1 MKKTITIS
9 GMTCENCESYIRKKI
24 ESLPD
29 VKKVIVSL
37 ENNNATIYS
46 KSYINAKYIQKT
58 LGSKYIVSDS
68 LKIKKESKLRQLK
81 PLFLIFG
88 YLIFGTYYLN
98 HNDFNIEKAMTD
110 FMGLFFIIFSFFKFL
125 DYTTFPTS
133 FSKYDPLA
141 KKIISYAKLY
151 PFVELSL
158 GVCFLFEWK
167 VQIVSFI
174 TFCILTNTTIGI
186 IKSLFNKKEIE
197 CACLGTSMKL
207 PMTKATLIENIVM
220 ISMALS
226 LMI

>member
-1 MKKTITIS
+1 
-9 GMTCENCESYIRKKI
+9 
-24 ESLPD
+24 
-29 VKKVIVSL
+29 
-37 ENNNATIYS
+37 
-46 KSYINAKYIQKT
+46 
-58 LGSKYIVSDS
+58 
-68 LKIKKESKLRQLK
+68 
-81 PLFLIFG
+81 
-88 YLIFGTYYLN
+88 
-98 HNDFNIEKAMTD
+98 
-110 FMGLFFIIFSFFKFL
+110 
-125 DYTTFPTS
+125 
-133 FSKYDPLA
+133 
-141 KKIISYAKLY
+141 
-151 PFVELSL
+151 VELSL